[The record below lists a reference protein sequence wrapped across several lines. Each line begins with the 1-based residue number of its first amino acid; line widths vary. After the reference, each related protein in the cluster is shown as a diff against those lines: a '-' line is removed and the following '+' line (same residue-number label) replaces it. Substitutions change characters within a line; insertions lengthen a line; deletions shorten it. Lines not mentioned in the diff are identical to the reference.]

1 MYIKLSAFPGGSV
14 SKESACSAGDPCS
27 IPGSRKRRGG
37 LPTPVFLPRKSY
49 GQKSLVGHSSW
60 GHKESD
66 MTEWLT
72 HSHILNSSCKYNGLL
87 YVVVILKSS
96 SSLTRVWNGY
106 ICIFCYINMRL
117 NISVF

>member
-1 MYIKLSAFPGGSV
+1 MYIKLRAFPGGSG

-49 GQKSLVGHSSW
+49 GQKSLMGHSSW

-66 MTEWLT
+66 TIEQLT
-72 HSHILNSSCKYNGLL
+72 L
-87 YVVVILKSS
+87 
-96 SSLTRVWNGY
+96 SSL
-106 ICIFCYINMRL
+106 
-117 NISVF
+117 S